1 MKIFGMISQSK
12 VIIRIAVWECYVIA
26 ASDGRAAELL
36 RSGGELMN
44 ETAD

>member
-1 MKIFGMISQSK
+1 MISQSK
-12 VIIRIAVWECYVIA
+12 VIIRIAVRVWECYVIA